1 MQIENK
7 SQEKQTN
14 LQTPQKA
21 RKQQRKKSYGPC
33 LISIKNLISI

>member
-14 LQTPQKA
+14 LQTPPKSQETA
-21 RKQQRKKSYGPC
+21 KKEILWPMF
-33 LISIKNLISI
+33 NLN